1 MQAEDDDVAAI
12 DWLAKD
18 AAGKD
23 RRREGKRIVGVAVRV
38 FRDEQVIADQE
49 GRNHR
54 AGRDVERLK
63 QERADDQCDDQGVN
77 NHPHGLGES
86 AFFPFCPGL
95 HAHRPMV
102 PFG

>member
-1 MQAEDDDVAAI
+1 
-12 DWLAKD
+12 
-18 AAGKD
+18 
-23 RRREGKRIVGVAVRV
+23 
-38 FRDEQVIADQE
+38 
-49 GRNHR
+49 
-54 AGRDVERLK
+54 
-63 QERADDQCDDQGVN
+63 VN